1 MNDGPQ
7 NPGQPDPEE
16 MAEQLRRMMQQL
28 GLPVS
33 GDLTSFMTQLSQ
45 MFGSGSSVGFGM
57 PGTNPSDGPVDW
69 SHIKDMARHITASH
83 GPDPAPGQQE
93 RTALLDAS
101 RLAES
106 WLDRECEFAQVNV
119 QPACWSRAEWI
130 EHTFS
135 SWQSVVEPVL
145 VSLTEAM
152 TGLMSPDGPNDPM
165 AALTQMMG
173 PVLRRISA
181 MLYGA
186 QLAQG
191 LAELSTSTVTGTEI
205 GLQVLSVP
213 QVVIL
218 PTNIAAAWND
228 LDLDPRD
235 VELYLVLRESAR
247 QRLFNAVSWL
257 GPQLLAL
264 VEHYAREI
272 RIDSSAIE
280 DAIDIDDL
288 SQLTPEKAQEMS
300 ERLRGRLFEPTR
312 TPEQDGVLQRLETLL
327 ALIEGW
333 VDEVTFQVARTWLPS
348 HDQLAEAV
356 RRRRATSG
364 PAEVFF
370 QSLLGLELRP
380 RRVRDAANL
389 WAALREARGTVGRDH
404 VWNHP
409 DLVPTAADLDD
420 PLGYVSGDRQDPSE
434 GGDDLDA
441 ELEKLLRDHGH
452 AD

>member
-93 RTALLDAS
+93 RTVLLDAS

-152 TGLMSPDGPNDPM
+152 TGLMSPGGPNDPM

-173 PVLRRISA
+173 PVLRRMSA

-191 LAELSTSTVTGTEI
+191 LAELSTSTVTGSEI

-300 ERLRGRLFEPTR
+300 ERLRVRLFEPTR

-380 RRVRDAANL
+380 RRVRDAVNL

-452 AD
+452 DD